1 MKDKDIDRMLST
13 LPKNVELML
22 CPMKNKRG
30 MAVKEMIKAAERNR
44 NMYRSFESIENAIKN
59 IDKQKTLITGSF
71 YCVSE
76 ARKIM
81 KMEGSEEN

>member
-1 MKDKDIDRMLST
+1 
-13 LPKNVELML
+13 
-22 CPMKNKRG
+22 MKNKRG
-30 MAVKEMIKAAERNR
+30 MAVKEMIKAAERNQ
-44 NMYRSFESIENAIKN
+44 NIYRSFESIENAIKT
-59 IDKQKTLITGSF
+59 IDNQKTLITGSF